1 MDLNEIQDIDPIMI
15 RLYHISKRL
24 KGTGIYGF
32 RGGLNA
38 SFYKLEQQVSDEVKR
53 RQKRDERRRNKKPLS
68 VHFRDGEEKHFF
80 DKMILKNINDLRKTS
95 TLSDIL
101 TENNVTFT
109 DVKSTSTLKEVVIF
123 WKMTNSKNNPVK
135 LAETEQKLISSASVI
150 CEELNQTCST
160 VAGKIPKIVF
170 EQDYKMKSDNFI
182 NFLQNFKVEDNE
194 TTENCDNE
202 FEKNCEINEEIST
215 STPPVQLKTNVLQ
228 FKRDKVLDQVNIT
241 AI

>member
-1 MDLNEIQDIDPIMI
+1 M
-15 RLYHISKRL
+15 
-24 KGTGIYGF
+24 
-32 RGGLNA
+32 
-38 SFYKLEQQVSDEVKR
+38 
-53 RQKRDERRRNKKPLS
+53 
-68 VHFRDGEEKHFF
+68 HFRDGEEKSFF
-80 DKMILKNINDLRKTS
+80 DKTVLKNINELRKNS
-95 TLSDIL
+95 VFSDIL

-109 DVKSTSTLKEVVIF
+109 DVKSNSTLSKVVIF

-135 LAETEQKLISSASVI
+135 LAETEQKLISSASEI

-170 EQDYKMKSDNFI
+170 EQDFKMKSDNFI

>member
-1 MDLNEIQDIDPIMI
+1 M
-15 RLYHISKRL
+15 
-24 KGTGIYGF
+24 
-32 RGGLNA
+32 
-38 SFYKLEQQVSDEVKR
+38 
-53 RQKRDERRRNKKPLS
+53 
-68 VHFRDGEEKHFF
+68 HFRDGEEKSFF
-80 DKMILKNINDLRKTS
+80 DKTVLKSINELRKDS
-95 TLSDIL
+95 VFSDIF

-109 DVKSTSTLKEVVIF
+109 DVKSNSTLSKVVIF

-135 LAETEQKLISSASVI
+135 LAETEQKLISSASEI

-170 EQDYKMKSDNFI
+170 EQDFKMKSDNFI

-215 STPPVQLKTNVLQ
+215 STPPIQLKTNVLQ